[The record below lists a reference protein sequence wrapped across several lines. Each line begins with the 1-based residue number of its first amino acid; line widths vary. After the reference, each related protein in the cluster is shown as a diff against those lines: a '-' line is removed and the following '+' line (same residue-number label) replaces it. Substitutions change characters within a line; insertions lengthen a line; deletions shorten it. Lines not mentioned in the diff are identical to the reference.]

1 MPGVLGAKL
10 REDIMNCDHAVLI
23 RVYRLRDVLR
33 DWWRMLRGQNGL
45 TTEECRGPLVCRKC
59 GQVVR

>member
-1 MPGVLGAKL
+1 
-10 REDIMNCDHAVLI
+10 MNCDHAVLI